1 ETTGAEAKRS
11 EARRAGHRRR
21 TGSVRAGPNNGQ
33 SKACLLR
40 LRRRRRTL
48 RALCIA
54 PDGLT
59 LSDLSKVLHCGRA
72 RREEAIAAIRRAS
85 WIRETKESRPNAAG
99 RMQ

>member
-1 ETTGAEAKRS
+1 
-11 EARRAGHRRR
+11 
-21 TGSVRAGPNNGQ
+21 
-33 SKACLLR
+33 
-40 LRRRRRTL
+40 L

-99 RMQ
+99 RMQRQTVLRLAQDPGVGAA